1 MSLLPKF
8 SSRKSDATRKRRA
21 SLRDAPAAPRITREG
36 LASFALYLG
45 FGIVATLIAFLGLS
59 SAGPLVQKDQVS
71 RIRIIAEI
79 PFSYVSEMETSRN
92 LEAVRQKVPP
102 VFRLDLGTYRSF
114 RAYLERLSEDLASF
128 AAVPANTPEEMARLQ
143 EGEIEAFLRDYAAG
157 NPFAL
162 RPDDLATLYNQL
174 GAARMQ
180 SATAEG
186 LIVTGEILRKGV
198 YQQDT
203 AFNLEAGQRLT
214 LFTVEDEL
222 GDVQDVQI
230 LSEEEGLRTLRIQ
243 LAALDIPRE
252 STVALFRILRSA
264 LTPNLVF
271 DAERTQ
277 ERVEAAQEAVGEVV
291 VSVDEGQTII
301 EPNSKVTAL
310 QFEQLEAY
318 RRALQQSEAGDFGL
332 NSLFFERAMLTLL
345 LVLSAAFFMKSSRH
359 RIQRNH
365 RIFALSGALVLA
377 NLSLNR
383 LVVEMGDSIIAQSY
397 PVLVHLIP
405 FMVPI
410 ILGPVVITILV
421 GLGPGI
427 LSAGIIS
434 ALNAMMQGNSLAVML
449 LSQLVCL
456 VAITYC
462 RNIQVRASLVRAG
475 FISGGVLAIGAL
487 LFAIRDSL
495 ALSTVLFQVLTS
507 LGNGLL
513 CGMLIVGLLP
523 ILEQLFKYT
532 SDITLLELTDYNHPL
547 LRRMQME
554 APGSYHHSLMVANLS
569 EKAADAIGANALIC
583 RVCSLF
589 HDIGKMVKPE
599 YFVENQRDG
608 INPHIE
614 RNPSM
619 SALVIKSHVKE
630 GVQMAREYKLP
641 RIITDIIQQHHG
653 TSLIQYFYYKALE
666 IQRNEGV
673 IESVYP
679 NAPRIELDKVN
690 EATYRYEGPIP
701 QFTESAIIMLA
712 DCVEAASRSLRK
724 VNPQSIDELIDKIF
738 LARMQD
744 GQLAATPL
752 TFKQLQKIKESFSF
766 SLLNMLHS
774 RVEYPEESNAKGRR
788 KSSEPKTDETKPEE
802 APPHGARN

>member
-1 MSLLPKF
+1 MSLLHRTKAQ
-8 SSRKSDATRKRRA
+8 KSDAARKRRA
-21 SLRDAPAAPRITREG
+21 ASLREPAQQPRLTRESLFG
-36 LASFALYLG
+36 FGLYLG
-45 FGIVATLIAFLGLS
+45 FGILATLIAFLGLS
-59 SAGPLVQKDQVS
+59 SAGPLVHKDQVS
-71 RIRIIAEI
+71 RLRIIAEI
-79 PFSYVSEMETSRN
+79 PFSYVSQIETSRN

-102 VFRLDLGTYRSF
+102 VFRLDLSTYRSF
-114 RAYLERLSEDLASF
+114 RSYLERLTEDLSAY

-143 EGEIEAFLRDYAAG
+143 ENEIDTFLADYAAG
-157 NPFAL
+157 NPFNV
-162 RPDDLATLYNQL
+162 RTDDLATLYNQL
-174 GAARMQ
+174 GGERMR

-186 LIVTGEILRKGV
+186 LIVMGEILRKGV
-198 YQQDT
+198 YQQDA
-203 AFNLEAGQRLT
+203 AFTLETGQRLT
-214 LFTVEDEL
+214 LFSVEDEL
-222 GDVQDVQI
+222 GNVQDVQI
-230 LSEEEGLRTLRIQ
+230 LSEEESLRTLRIQ

-271 DAERTQ
+271 DVERTR
-277 ERVEAAQEAVGEVV
+277 ERVEAAQQAIGEVV
-291 VSVDEGQTII
+291 IEVDEGQTII

-310 QFEQLEAY
+310 QYEQLEAY
-318 RRALQQSEAGDFGL
+318 RRALHQSEAGDFGL

-345 LVLSAAFFMKSSRH
+345 LVLGAAFFLKSSRH

-365 RIFALSGALVLA
+365 RIFALSAAIVLA
-377 NLSLNR
+377 NLALNR
-383 LVVEMGDSIIAQSY
+383 LVVELVDSVIAQSS
-397 PVLVHLIP
+397 PVFVHLIP
-405 FMVPI
+405 YLVPVI
-410 ILGPVVITILV
+410 VGPVVITILV
-421 GLGPGI
+421 GLWPGI
-427 LSAGIIS
+427 LSAGILS
-434 ALNAMMQGNSLAVML
+434 ALNGMMLGNSLATLL

-487 LFAIRDSL
+487 LFGIRDSL
-495 ALSTVLFQVLTS
+495 ALSTVFFQVLTS

-569 EKAADAIGANALIC
+569 ENAAAAIGANPLIC
-583 RVCSLF
+583 RVCALF
-589 HDIGKMVKPE
+589 HDIGKMIKPE

-641 RIITDIIQQHHG
+641 RIIIDVIQQHHG

-666 IQRNEGV
+666 MQKNEGV

-701 QFTESAIIMLA
+701 QFTESALIMLA

-744 GQLAATPL
+744 GQLDATPL
-752 TFKQLQKIKESFSF
+752 TFKQLQKVKESFAF
-766 SLLNMLHS
+766 TLLNMLHS
-774 RVEYPEESNAKGRR
+774 RIEYPDEANGKGRR
-788 KSSEPKTDETKPEE
+788 KTPESRDEE
-802 APPHGARN
+802 APTADAGN